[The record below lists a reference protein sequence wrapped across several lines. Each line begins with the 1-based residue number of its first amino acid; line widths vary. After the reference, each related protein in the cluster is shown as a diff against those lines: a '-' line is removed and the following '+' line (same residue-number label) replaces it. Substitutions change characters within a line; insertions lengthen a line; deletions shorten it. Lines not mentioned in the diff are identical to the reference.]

1 MVTKDEIENE
11 VSQNYQF
18 FLREKENNH
27 IPYDCLNKVALLRKQ
42 QIIDYFDSIDDAL
55 KYARKVYEDGLYS
68 VQKVNDIVINLGYI
82 GSVLNA

>member
-1 MVTKDEIENE
+1 MVSKDKIENE

-18 FLREKENNH
+18 FLQEKENNR
-27 IPYDCLNKVALLRKQ
+27 IPYNCLNKVALLREQ

-55 KYARKVYEDGLYS
+55 KYARIVYEDGLYS

>member
-1 MVTKDEIENE
+1 MVSKDKIENE

-18 FLREKENNH
+18 FLQEKENNR
-27 IPYDCLNKVALLRKQ
+27 IPYNCLNKVALLREQ